1 MVKERV
7 HKAGPD
13 LGQSCSSG
21 AHRLMQEPLFQGGV
35 SEVLARNGE
44 RVVPSP
50 GPQPRPTEGGVH
62 RAEAW

>member
-21 AHRLMQEPLFQGGV
+21 AHRLMQEPLFQGGGQ
-35 SEVLARNGE
+35 EVLARTG
-44 RVVPSP
+44 VGGSSQAPSP
-50 GPQPRPTEGGVH
+50 
-62 RAEAW
+62 AD